1 MADEKK
7 KPAAAP
13 KKGEKKK
20 AGPKK
25 FKSGKYCPKC
35 GAGIHLAE
43 HKDRRSCGKCGYF
56 EKK

>member
-7 KPAAAP
+7 KAAPAAA
-13 KKGEKKK
+13 KKK
-20 AGPKK
+20 EKGKPKGYK
-25 FKSGKYCPKC
+25 PGKACPKC
-35 GAGIHLAE
+35 GAGVRLAE